1 MKFRSRLNIDLS
13 IFSSNLNCLKE
24 IAPSND
30 ILFMV
35 KADGY
40 GHGSKSIV
48 SFSYNELN
56 IKEFG
61 TATLEEALVLRRELS
76 KEELELYVFSDLQ
89 ISEKSNIEL
98 YLNQRIIPVISNIN
112 DLQIFLNASDFSHFP
127 LVLKFNTGMNR
138 LGFDLEET
146 ESVIKLIKK
155 SGRSSIDHLMSHFS
169 SSSLSMNKNK
179 RNIYQKEKFVELKSQ
194 LKGSGISI
202 NKSSLSN
209 SGAIIQKSGLEESH
223 IRPGLML
230 FGPSSILPSLRE
242 KYPWSGKII
251 SKLETYIIRTYPV
264 EKGCPVGYGAT
275 PCPDNGIIAIIAL
288 GYGDGFLTRS
298 QGSTITFKG
307 HQGKVVGR
315 VNMDMAQI
323 FFDKSAAQD
332 LRAGELFIVWGHNQ
346 EHFLDFAEQSGAI
359 PYELFCQL
367 SSRIPRIYSL
377 N

>member
-13 IFSSNLNCLKE
+13 ILASNLNFLKE

-30 ILFMV
+30 IIFMV

-40 GHGSKSIV
+40 GHGSKAMV
-48 SFSYNELN
+48 DFSYNELN
-56 IKEFG
+56 IKEYG
-61 TATLEEALVLRRELS
+61 TATLSEALLLR
-76 KEELELYVFSDLQ
+76 EELPKNEFELYVFSDIQ
-89 ISEKSNIEL
+89 ISEKSNIDL
-98 YLNQRIIPVISNIN
+98 YLNQRIIPVISSMN
-112 DLQIFLNASDFSHFP
+112 DLQIFLTTSELSHVP

-138 LGFDLEET
+138 LGIALEDVDN
-146 ESVIKLIKK
+146 VINMIKK
-155 SGRSSIDHLMSHFS
+155 SGRTTIDHLMSHFS
-169 SSSLSMNKNK
+169 SSSLSMIKNK
-179 RNIYQKEKFVELKSQ
+179 RNIHQKEKFAELKSD
-194 LKGSGISI
+194 LRNSGISI

-209 SGAIIQKSGLEESH
+209 SGAIVQKAGLDESH

-230 FGPSSILPSLRE
+230 YGPTSILPTLR
-242 KYPWSGKII
+242 KNYPWQGQII
-251 SKLETYIIRTYPV
+251 SKLETYIIKTYQV
-264 EKGCPVGYGAT
+264 EKGQPVGYGAT

-288 GYGDGFLTRS
+288 GYGDGFLTKF
-298 QGSTITFKG
+298 QGSTISFKG

-323 FFDKSAAQD
+323 FFNESAVKVLKEGD
-332 LRAGELFIVWGHNQ
+332 LFTVWDHNQ
-346 EHFLDFAEQSGAI
+346 ENFLKFAEESGAI